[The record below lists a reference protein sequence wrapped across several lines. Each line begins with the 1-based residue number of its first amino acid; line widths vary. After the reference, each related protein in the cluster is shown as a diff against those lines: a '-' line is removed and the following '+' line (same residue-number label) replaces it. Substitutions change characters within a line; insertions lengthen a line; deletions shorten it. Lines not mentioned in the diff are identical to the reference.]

1 MRYLIAAMCG
11 AALACGGPG
20 PSGEDGGLGDGGV
33 HDGGGG
39 DGGGTDGGGSDG
51 GGSDGGPGPLTLAL
65 VVAQGP
71 QRGPVLLE
79 AVLNNEAAL
88 TPLAFEQDGSGS
100 FALATGAVV
109 ERALGKA
116 VFAWRSFEDFALDGA
131 VQVRVRAQG
140 PSGELVATATIA
152 LRNAPDVERLVATA
166 HRLVSNGGGGATSDG
181 TEVSLFRWSSQLSS
195 TITSARR
202 VIVGRAPKLI
212 RAAPNGRA
220 FVVVRDDGFALIHT
234 PLDADP
240 DAATVT
246 TGTSLPYG
254 TPTDARFSADGRFL
268 YVIGS
273 RNFANQTSRPT
284 LWRYAL
290 GHDWTQ
296 QPSPQ
301 PLAHLSG
308 PPTYFDEERSSGRL
322 LVACGGGDS
331 GAGDSGT
338 PTVLWLSPDGQELGR
353 LEEVVSYVNAL
364 GISPQ
369 GGVALATSTLLGN
382 KIIRLRLTPTSVA
395 QEGSTLTT
403 VLSPTDLAFHPSGE
417 AAVVSNLD
425 KNKLTPLS
433 LAAGGLSTQ
442 AEVTSVS
449 LAAEL
454 DVIERG
460 SAAGTV
466 FVSALTK
473 VMRSQLSSSGSASA
487 AVTVADF
494 GSGTQNITQGM
505 AVQR

>member
-20 PSGEDGGLGDGGV
+20 PSGEDGGLGDGGL

-39 DGGGTDGGGSDG
+39 DGGGTDG

-166 HRLVSNGGGGATSDG
+166 HRLVSSGGGGATSDG

-202 VIVGRAPKLI
+202 VNVGRAPRLI

-246 TGTSLPYG
+246 TGASLPYG
-254 TPTDARFSADGRFL
+254 TPADARFSADGRFL

-273 RNFANQTSRPT
+273 RNFAVQNSRPT
-284 LWRYAL
+284 LWRYPL

-296 QPSPQ
+296 LTSPQ
-301 PLAHLSG
+301 PVALLTG
-308 PPTYFDEERSSGRL
+308 PPAYFDEERTSGRL
-322 LVACGGGDS
+322 LVACGPGQVDETDGGY
-331 GAGDSGT
+331 GDNGT

-364 GISPQ
+364 GISPR

-403 VLSPTDLAFHPSGE
+403 VLSPNDLAFNPSGE
-417 AAVVSNLD
+417 AAMVSNLE

-433 LAAGGLSTQ
+433 LAAGGLSPQ

-449 LAAEL
+449 LAAEM

-473 VMRSQLSSSGSASA
+473 VMRSQLSSSGSASG